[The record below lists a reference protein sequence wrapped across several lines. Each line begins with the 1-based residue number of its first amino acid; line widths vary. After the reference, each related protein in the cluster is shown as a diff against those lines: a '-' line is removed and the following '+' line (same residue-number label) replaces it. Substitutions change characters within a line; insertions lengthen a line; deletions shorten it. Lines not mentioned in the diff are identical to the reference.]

1 MFALGDK
8 AVYPAHGVGVIE
20 KIESKKMSDRE
31 ERFYVIKIIDTGMTV
46 TIPHSKAQEL
56 GLRPVIS
63 KEKVNEVFEVFA
75 RAQDSKPCKTL
86 PWNRRQRDYFAKLKS
101 GSIFELAEILREL
114 TMIQRQKALSFGEK
128 KLLETVRKLLIKE
141 LACCQNC
148 SEEAILKKINSLLS
162 S

>member
-8 AVYPAHGVGVIE
+8 AVYPAHGVGIIE

-63 KEKVNEVFEVFA
+63 KEKVNEVFEVFT

-101 GSIFELAEILREL
+101 GSIVELAEILREL

-128 KLLETVRKLLIKE
+128 KLLETVKKLLIKE

-148 SEEAILKKINSLLS
+148 SEETILKKINSLLS